1 MRSKE
6 RERRA
11 GGNWVLAARMLLS
24 KIFCDDTVQRRWGRK
39 MSVQLFLYGWALAV
53 GAMVRLLPQHS
64 DFPAIAG

>member
-6 RERRA
+6 RERWA
-11 GGNWVLAARMLLS
+11 GGNWVLAASMLLS

-39 MSVQLFLYGWALAV
+39 MSVQLLFYGWALAV

>member
-6 RERRA
+6 GERWA

-24 KIFCDDTVQRRWGRK
+24 QIFCDDTVQRRWGRK
-39 MSVQLFLYGWALAV
+39 MPVQLLFYGWALAV